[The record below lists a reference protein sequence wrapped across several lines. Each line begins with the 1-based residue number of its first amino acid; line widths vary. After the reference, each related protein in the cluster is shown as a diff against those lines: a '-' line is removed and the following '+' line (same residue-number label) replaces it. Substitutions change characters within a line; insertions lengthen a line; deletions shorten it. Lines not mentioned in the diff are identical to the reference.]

1 MNVNGD
7 CVTNYL
13 NISIQHPVYMVLRK
27 AWIYWPSLLMSAVM
41 VPFAFAPYYQ
51 YWLAPLFLAELLI
64 YQAIRPEWQVRSAY
78 FWALT
83 AYTSLLYWI
92 DIALHDIAALPQY
105 LAWPLTLLLPA
116 YLAFYP
122 AAVFWLLG
130 RFRLS
135 PIIRNTVL
143 FPLLWTLAEFVRE
156 RALTGFG
163 WGAIGYTQIADSPLA
178 GFAPV
183 GGIFLVTL
191 VTVTTGAWL
200 AMLLLVK
207 RRLKKIG
214 YGIGLV
220 GIWVLGALLLRHN
233 FTQPDG
239 TQATIALGQGNIAQS
254 LKWNVNS
261 LQPTLQRY
269 LDQIASTR
277 ANIVILPETAIPVMR
292 QDMPSGQLELFTQM
306 AKHQGSALAVGIPQ
320 YTDDG
325 KGYLNAVVNLTSS
338 SESTEPSYYA
348 KNHLVPFGEYIPIPS
363 LMGWIYQLMDMPLA
377 GFSVGGSAQK
387 PLQMANQRVAFN
399 ICYEDGF
406 GDELIAAARQASLL
420 ANISNMAWYG
430 HSHAMQQHL
439 QQSQARA
446 LETGRYMVR
455 ATNTGM
461 TAIINPKGKIVAQL
475 DPDIAAVLEGNIQG
489 YQGNTPYMYIGSSW
503 PMAIICLLLVS
514 IFWLYG
520 RFRVRSL

>member
-1 MNVNGD
+1 MSNKLDMSVQYSSGMK
-7 CVTNYL
+7 Y
-13 NISIQHPVYMVLRK
+13 YAVLAK
-27 AWIYWPSLLMSAVM
+27 TWVYWPLLLLSAAL
-41 VPFAFAPYYQ
+41 VPFAFAPYYH
-51 YWLAPLFLAELLI
+51 YWLLPVLLAVLLFL
-64 YQAIRPEWQVRSAY
+64 QAARPQWRIRSAY
-78 FWALT
+78 LWALT
-83 AYTSLLYWI
+83 AYTTLLYWI
-92 DIALHDIAALPQY
+92 DIALHDIAGLPQF
-105 LAWPLTLLLPA
+105 LAWPLTMLLPA
-116 YLAFYP
+116 YLAIYP
-122 AAVFWLLG
+122 ALVFWLLG
-130 RFRLS
+130 KFRFS
-135 PIIRNTVL
+135 NTTCHAVIL
-143 FPLLWTLAEFVRE
+143 PLLWTVAEFVRE

-163 WGAIGYTQIADSPLA
+163 WGIWGYSQIADSALA
-178 GFAPV
+178 GFTPV

-191 VTVTTGAWL
+191 VTVASGAWL
-200 AMLLLVK
+200 AELLLATK
-207 RRLKKIG
+207 RKAKIG
-214 YGIGLV
+214 CGVSLISVWL
-220 GIWVLGALLLRHN
+220 LGAVLLQYN
-233 FTQPDG
+233 FTQADG
-239 TQATIALGQGNIAQS
+239 THATVALAQGNISQS
-254 LKWNVNS
+254 LKWDERS

-292 QDMPSGQLELFTQM
+292 QDMPPEQLEIFAHL
-306 AKHQGSALAVGIPQ
+306 ARKQGSALAAGIPQ
-320 YTDDG
+320 YTVDG
-325 KGYLNAVVNLTSS
+325 NGYLNSVVNFTANTATAGGL
-338 SESTEPSYYA
+338 PYYA
-348 KNHLVPFGEYIPIPS
+348 KNHLVPFGEYIPLPR
-363 LMGWIYQLMDMPLA
+363 LLGWLYLWMDMPLA
-377 GFSVGGSAQK
+377 GFSKGGSAQM
-387 PLQMANQRVAFN
+387 PLQLANQRVAFN

-406 GDELIAAARQASLL
+406 GDELIAAARQASML

>member
-1 MNVNGD
+1 MSNKLDMSVQYSSGMK
-7 CVTNYL
+7 Y
-13 NISIQHPVYMVLRK
+13 YAVLAK
-27 AWIYWPSLLMSAVM
+27 TWVYWPLLLLSAAL
-41 VPFAFAPYYQ
+41 VPFAFAPYYH
-51 YWLAPLFLAELLI
+51 YWLLPVLLVVLLFL
-64 YQAIRPEWQVRSAY
+64 QAARPQWRIRSAY
-78 FWALT
+78 LWALT
-83 AYTSLLYWI
+83 AYTTLLYWI
-92 DIALHDIAALPQY
+92 DIALHDIAGLPQF
-105 LAWPLTLLLPA
+105 LAWPLTMLLPA
-116 YLAFYP
+116 YLAIYP
-122 AAVFWLLG
+122 ALVFWLLG
-130 RFRLS
+130 KFRFS
-135 PIIRNTVL
+135 NTTCHAVIL
-143 FPLLWTLAEFVRE
+143 PLLWTVAEFVRE

-163 WGAIGYTQIADSPLA
+163 WGIWGYSQIADSALA
-178 GFAPV
+178 GFTPV

-191 VTVTTGAWL
+191 VTVASGAWL
-200 AMLLLVK
+200 AELLLATK
-207 RRLKKIG
+207 RKAKIG
-214 YGIGLV
+214 CGVSLISVWL
-220 GIWVLGALLLRHN
+220 LGAVLLQYN
-233 FTQPDG
+233 FTQADG
-239 TQATIALGQGNIAQS
+239 THATVALAQGNISQS
-254 LKWNVNS
+254 LKWDERS

-292 QDMPSGQLELFTQM
+292 QDMPPEQLEIFAHL
-306 AKHQGSALAVGIPQ
+306 ARKQGSALAAGIPQ
-320 YTDDG
+320 YTVDG
-325 KGYLNAVVNLTSS
+325 NGYLNSVVNFTANTATAGGL
-338 SESTEPSYYA
+338 PYYA
-348 KNHLVPFGEYIPIPS
+348 KNHLVPFGEYIPLPR
-363 LMGWIYQLMDMPLA
+363 LLGWLYLWMDMPLA
-377 GFSVGGSAQK
+377 GFSKGGSAQM
-387 PLQMANQRVAFN
+387 PLQLANQRVAFN

>member
-1 MNVNGD
+1 MSNKLDMSVQYSSGMK
-7 CVTNYL
+7 Y
-13 NISIQHPVYMVLRK
+13 YAVLAK
-27 AWIYWPSLLMSAVM
+27 TWVYWPLLLLSAAL
-41 VPFAFAPYYQ
+41 VPFAFAPYYH
-51 YWLAPLFLAELLI
+51 YWLLPVLLAVLLFL
-64 YQAIRPEWQVRSAY
+64 QAARPQWRIRSAY
-78 FWALT
+78 LWALT
-83 AYTSLLYWI
+83 AYTTLLYWI
-92 DIALHDIAALPQY
+92 DIALHDIAGLPQF
-105 LAWPLTLLLPA
+105 LAWPLTMLLPA
-116 YLAFYP
+116 YLAIYP
-122 AAVFWLLG
+122 ALVFWLLG
-130 RFRLS
+130 KFRFS
-135 PIIRNTVL
+135 NTTCHAVIL
-143 FPLLWTLAEFVRE
+143 PLLWTVAEFVRE

-163 WGAIGYTQIADSPLA
+163 WGIWGYSQIADSALA
-178 GFAPV
+178 GFTPV

-191 VTVTTGAWL
+191 VTVASGAWL
-200 AMLLLVK
+200 AELLLATK
-207 RRLKKIG
+207 RKAKIG
-214 YGIGLV
+214 CGVSLISVWL
-220 GIWVLGALLLRHN
+220 LGAVLLQYN
-233 FTQPDG
+233 FTQADG
-239 TQATIALGQGNIAQS
+239 THATVALAQGNISQS
-254 LKWNVNS
+254 LKWDERS

-292 QDMPSGQLELFTQM
+292 QDMPPEQLEIFAHL
-306 AKHQGSALAVGIPQ
+306 ARKQGSALAAGIPQ
-320 YTDDG
+320 YTVDG
-325 KGYLNAVVNLTSS
+325 NGYLNSVVNFTANTATAGGL
-338 SESTEPSYYA
+338 PYYA
-348 KNHLVPFGEYIPIPS
+348 KNHLVPFGEYIPLPR
-363 LMGWIYQLMDMPLA
+363 LLGWLYLWMDMPLA
-377 GFSVGGSAQK
+377 GFSKGGSAQM
-387 PLQMANQRVAFN
+387 PLQLANQRVAFN

-406 GDELIAAARQASLL
+406 GDELIAAARQASML

-514 IFWLYG
+514 IVWLYG